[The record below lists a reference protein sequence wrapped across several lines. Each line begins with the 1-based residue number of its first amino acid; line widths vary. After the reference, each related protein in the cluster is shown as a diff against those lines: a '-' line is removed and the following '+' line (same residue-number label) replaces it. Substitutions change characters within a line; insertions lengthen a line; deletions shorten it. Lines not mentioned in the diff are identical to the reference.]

1 MNLLRHFLAV
11 TTATILVGLFSSPS
25 KAATIRFGTAGIQF
39 DRDTRINFS
48 FTGSNNFY
56 RSNLKVFIINPDS
69 GYVDRTSGV
78 SLFAESK
85 RSDDPSGGSADG
97 WLGTCGQANSVLS
110 GCDNFF
116 VFRAG
121 LTYTLG
127 LDNFN
132 GSNPG
137 LSPYVY
143 STNASNQLLVSNG
156 VIPGNTGAPTNGQRA
171 IFGSAGTL
179 AITPE
184 GVAFSNPGSFTSA
197 DPLNGPV
204 SIFFEDGGFDARTDG
219 TIVSPN
225 DRDFND
231 FRILAE
237 AENVP
242 VPGLVAGLLMFGRAI
257 VRRRQQQTK
266 TQENANIPSQGF

>member
-1 MNLLRHFLAV
+1 MNLLRYFLA
-11 TTATILVGLFSSPS
+11 TIAATAFVSSLLLTAE
-25 KAATIRFGTAGIQF
+25 AATIRFGTNGIQF
-39 DRDTRINFS
+39 DKDTRINFS
-48 FTGSNNFY
+48 FLGSNNFY
-56 RSNLKVFIINPDS
+56 RSDLKVFIINPSS

-85 RSDDPSGGSADG
+85 RSDNPSGGPADG
-97 WLGTCGQANSVLS
+97 WAGTCGQANSVLS

-116 VFRAG
+116 VFKAG
-121 LTYTLG
+121 LNYTLG

-156 VIPGNTGAPTNGQRA
+156 VIPTNTGAPTNGQRA

-179 AITPE
+179 TITPD
-184 GVAFSNPGSFTSA
+184 GVALSNPGSYTSA
-197 DPLNGPV
+197 DPLAGPI

-219 TIVSPN
+219 TVVALN

-237 AENVP
+237 AEEIP
-242 VPGLVAGLLMFGRAI
+242 VPGLLAGLLAFGGALLR
-257 VRRRQQQTK
+257 RRRQQQALEIEEST
-266 TQENANIPSQGF
+266 NAQL